1 MPLGT
6 KNQVAAGLGSHHI
19 AIQTQDYEAA
29 VAFYCDVLGMRQAV
43 EWDGGGRRICL
54 LDIGDGSHLELFE
67 PLPDAP
73 PNDNSGAGV
82 LFHFALATSDI
93 AGALER
99 VRAADMTIT
108 VELKDVQ
115 LGHLPVTIAFFE
127 GPSGEVVELFQ
138 VNG

>member
-1 MPLGT
+1 MPVGT
-6 KNQVAAGLGSHHI
+6 KNQLAPGLGSHHI
-19 AIQTQDYEAA
+19 AIQTRDYEASK
-29 VAFYCDVLGMRQAV
+29 AFYIDVLGMRQTV

-67 PLPDAP
+67 PLPGGEPASDAKG
-73 PNDNSGAGV
+73 NIV
-82 LFHFALATSDI
+82 FHFALACTDI
-93 AGALER
+93 ANTLQR
-99 VRAADMTIT
+99 VRAAGRKVT

-127 GPSGEVVELFQ
+127 GPGGEVVELFQ